1 MLKNAYALLIGV
13 GADLPVTAS
22 DAESLHDILAHP
34 ELGGYPPDNI
44 ELLIQE
50 KATRNNILSAF
61 DRLIEKVDD
70 ESSVL
75 LFYSGHGGYYQPWQ
89 QFYLV
94 PFGFDPDAYEDT
106 WVKAEELQEKIRLL
120 SSKRLVF
127 FLDCCHAAGIGQ
139 KFKKKKSEVSS
150 EGLAQQLDDGG
161 GMSIISSCRENE
173 SSWILDGDEHSLY
186 TMCLQEVL
194 QAEHKTQFSEPYI
207 RISEVIQYLFKKV
220 PQRNPYQR
228 PYANLQIY
236 DDFIVSLLPQ
246 KKHPYLVLDSK
257 APPEPIKLPD
267 SVPVT
272 VFREQQNAQG
282 AVLFVHGFSGEASD
296 SFGKIPQLLM
306 EEKELEGWDM
316 FPVGFSS
323 FVEPEQG
330 KEIWASVAD
339 IERIADYLAT
349 SLRYRYAKYNQIAL
363 LGYSLGG
370 LVVQKAITQLGK
382 SDIRRISHVLL
393 LASPNGGIPEEQ
405 AEQVWNRKYQ
415 DLASNQPFISGLR
428 TTWRAQFPK
437 KYPFSLK
444 VIAGTQDHAISLESN
459 FGPFDDGECITI
471 AGDHMSL
478 LKGDDRENDA
488 YQLIFQSLNNK
499 RFFHQYTS
507 QEEIEVTLGEYR
519 AVVDRLL
526 PNADDLDV
534 RSMKQLVFAL
544 EGLGRVD
551 EIMDL
556 LQEHPLAKR
565 NTHLLGIIG
574 GRLKRK
580 YLESQSYSTANEAM
594 KFYQQG
600 LKIAESREDW
610 GEAYYH
616 SINLAFLALLAM
628 DDRIDMK
635 FYANKALDFLGREEG
650 EGVWYEATKAEAF
663 LYLNRMDKSREHY
676 KAAAQLAGIREKLSI
691 HTNAYQAFLGLNGN
705 TEEQQPFLDFLRQ
718 QFLR

>member
-1 MLKNAYALLIGV
+1 MLENAYALLIGV

-22 DAESLHDILAHP
+22 DAESLYSILSHP
-34 ELGGYPPDNI
+34 EIGGYPPENI
-44 ELLIQE
+44 ELLVQE
-50 KATRNNILSAF
+50 EASRHNILSAF
-61 DRLIEKVDD
+61 NRLIDKVDD

-94 PFGFDPDAYEDT
+94 PYGFDPDSYENT
-106 WVKAEELQEKIRLL
+106 WVKAEELQDKIRQL

-173 SSWILDGDEHSLY
+173 SSWILDGDDHSLY
-186 TMCLQEVL
+186 TLCLQEVL
-194 QAEHKTQFSEPYI
+194 QAEHKSTFSEPYI

-220 PQRNPYQR
+220 PERNPYQR

-236 DDFIVSLLPQ
+236 DDFVVCRLPKN
-246 KKHPYLVLDSK
+246 KKALIEAQISADL
-257 APPEPIKLPD
+257 EPVKLPD
-267 SVPVT
+267 SAPVT
-272 VFREQQNAQG
+272 VFREQEDAQG

-296 SFGKIPQLLM
+296 SFGKIPHLLM
-306 EEKELEGWDM
+306 EEKELDGWDM

-323 FVEPEQG
+323 FVKPEQG

-370 LVVQKAITQLGK
+370 LVVQQAITQLGK
-382 SDIRRISHVLL
+382 SEIRRISHVML
-393 LASPNGGIPEEQ
+393 LASPNAGIPEDQ
-405 AEQVWNRKYQ
+405 AEQIWNRKYK
-415 DLASNQPFISGLR
+415 DLASNQPFISKLR
-428 TTWRAQFPK
+428 SAWQAQFPK
-437 KYPFSLK
+437 KFPFSLK
-444 VIAGTQDHAISLESN
+444 VVAGTQDHAISLESN
-459 FGPFDDGECITI
+459 FGPFDDSECITI
-471 AGDHMSL
+471 AGDHLNL

-488 YQLIFQSLNNK
+488 YQLIFQSLNNR
-499 RFFHQYTS
+499 RFFHRFTS
-507 QEEIEVTLGEYR
+507 KEEIEVTLGEYR
-519 AVVDRLL
+519 TVVDRLL

-565 NTHLLGIIG
+565 NTQLLGIIG

-580 YLESQSYSTANEAM
+580 YLESQSFSTALEAM
-594 KFYQQG
+594 KFYEQG
-600 LKIAESREDW
+600 LEISESREDW

-628 DDRIDMK
+628 DDRIEMK
-635 FYANKALDFLGREEG
+635 SYAKKALMFTERESG
-650 EGVWYEATKAEAF
+650 EGLWKEATRAEAY
-663 LYLNRMDKSREHY
+663 LYLNQIEESREHY
-676 KAAAQLAGIREKLSI
+676 EVAANLADIREKLSI
-691 HTNAYQAFLGLNGN
+691 HTNAYQAFVGLRGKAD
-705 TEEQQPFLDFLRQ
+705 QQEPFLEFLHR